1 MVYVDELREHDTPL
15 RFKIW
20 CHMTAD
26 SLGELHEMAEK
37 IGMRRE
43 WFQLSR
49 KGVPH
54 YDLPAEK
61 RDLALLYGAVEEH
74 SRARV
79 RRVRANA

>member
-15 RFKIW
+15 QFKIW

-26 SLGELHEMAEK
+26 TDAELHDMADR
-37 IGMRRE
+37 IGMKRE
-43 WFQLSR
+43 WFQISR

-54 YDLPAEK
+54 YDLTLQGRE
-61 RDLALLYGAVEEH
+61 LAVRLGAIEEH

-79 RRVRANA
+79 RRVRQG